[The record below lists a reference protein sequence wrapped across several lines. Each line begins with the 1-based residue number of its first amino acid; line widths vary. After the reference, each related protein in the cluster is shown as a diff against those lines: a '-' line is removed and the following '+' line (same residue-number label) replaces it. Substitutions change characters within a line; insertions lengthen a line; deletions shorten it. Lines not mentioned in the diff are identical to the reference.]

1 MSDLPRL
8 NGIIRAW
15 EQGRPAFSCFAST
28 DRRTAM
34 ELSTSPLDS
43 LVFEMEHSP
52 WDAMGLQDAMQYLL
66 NRKQIAANGLV
77 PQVTPLC
84 RIPAN
89 GSELDQQFA
98 KQALDRGCY
107 GVVWPHVNTIEEAYN
122 AVASMRYSRPRNAAL
137 YEPAGRRGD
146 GPASAVRYWG
156 VTQPEYYERADVWPL
171 KPQGELLCFIQI
183 ESSRAVENLDDI
195 LSNVPGIACLLI
207 GEGDLSQ
214 DLGYP
219 RQYEHPEVLGAMAKV
234 LEVARKHGVRVGHP
248 HVTGANV
255 QRVIDE
261 GYGFLM
267 SMPARSFAVL
277 EKGREIVAAA
287 VPDTSA

>member
-1 MSDLPRL
+1 MSQLPRL
-8 NGIIRAW
+8 NGVIRAW
-15 EQGRPAFSCFAST
+15 EQGKPAWSCFAPAE
-28 DRRTAM
+28 RRTATD
-34 ELSTSPLDS
+34 LATSPLDS

-52 WDAMGLQDAMQYLL
+52 WDAVALQDAMQYLL
-66 NRKQIAANGLV
+66 NRGQIVKNGLA

-84 RIPAN
+84 RIPVN
-89 GSELDQQFA
+89 GAELDQQFA

-107 GVVWPHVNTIEEAYN
+107 GIVWPHVNTIEEAYN
-122 AVASMRYSRPRNAAL
+122 AVASMRYSRPSRAPL
-137 YEPAGRRGD
+137 YEPKGRRGD

-156 VTQPEYYERADVWPL
+156 VTQAEYYERADVWPL
-171 KPQGELLCFIQI
+171 KPDGELICMIQI
-183 ESSRAVENLDDI
+183 ESARAIENLDDI

-219 RQYEHPEVLGAMAKV
+219 RQYEHPEVLGAMKKV
-234 LEVARKHGVRVGHP
+234 LEVAKKHDVAVGQP

-261 GYGFLM
+261 GYKFLM
-267 SMPARSFAVL
+267 SNPARTFGVL
-277 EKGREIVAAA
+277 EKGREIVAGNTAG
-287 VPDTSA
+287 